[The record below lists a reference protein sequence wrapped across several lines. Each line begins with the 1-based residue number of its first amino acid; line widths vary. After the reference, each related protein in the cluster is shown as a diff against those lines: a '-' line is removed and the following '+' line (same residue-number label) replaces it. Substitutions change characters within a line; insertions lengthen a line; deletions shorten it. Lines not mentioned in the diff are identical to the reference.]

1 MASFPTTRFLANIRL
16 KYVVIITLLLAL
28 ILFLIAL
35 FGIQKSKSNMLMV
48 MEKEGIALLESLILA
63 SQNAVRANAL
73 VEELVGER
81 LRDIADLV
89 NQMEKDGRVNNSK
102 LESLVKKGNLS
113 RIDIMDHQMN
123 LKYSSNP
130 LDKDIYEDSTTSV
143 IPSVTSILEG
153 EEEEVAFGIE
163 ARTLLAE
170 KNYAV
175 AVKRSKEAGA
185 VVVVASASYL
195 ESFKKEIGIGYL
207 IQKISQQSGIDYI
220 VLQSMEGIV
229 LASKKVER
237 MLKIEE
243 DPFIQIALTEGIA
256 KSRITSFEAE
266 DVLEVVKL
274 FKSEEIPS
282 GIFRIGLSLKGYK
295 KVASGYQKQMILFSI
310 ILFILGLLTIGIV
323 IINQNY
329 SILDRSYKE
338 IKTLTGNVLEAM
350 HSAVMAVDEEGKIVT
365 LNRLAEDLFGV
376 SRDHA
381 IGQDYDSI
389 FPDDSCLLK
398 QTMERKR
405 TTRDVETEF
414 RTLSGEDKVLIIGTS
429 CLFDEEKKFKGAV
442 AVIHDI
448 TELKKYEEEA
458 KRAERLSALG
468 DMAAGVAHE
477 IRNPLNAISI
487 TAQRL
492 KSEFV
497 PQKDQ
502 EEYTSFTRIILDEI
516 KRLDNIINQF
526 LSLAK
531 AQKLN
536 LVPTDMGKFLN
547 EVADLT
553 EIEAKEK
560 DIHLNREIDKLPE
573 IKIDPGELK
582 KALLNIMLNGI
593 QAMPSSGTL
602 GIRSYLNNLQR
613 NIIIEV
619 KDSGGGIPKEKLS
632 KIFQP
637 YFSTKEKGTGLGL
650 SIAYRIISD
659 HKGKI
664 EVKSE
669 VGKGTIFTIKLP
681 IT

>member
-1 MASFPTTRFLANIRL
+1 ML
-16 KYVVIITLLLAL
+16 K
-28 ILFLIAL
+28 
-35 FGIQKSKSNMLMV
+35 V
-48 MEKEGIALLESLILA
+48 MEKQGMALLESLILA
-63 SQNAVRANAL
+63 SQNTVRANAL

-81 LRDIADLV
+81 LRDIANLV
-89 NQMEKDGRVNNSK
+89 NQMEKDEKVSNSK
-102 LESLVKKGNLS
+102 LENMVKKSNLS
-113 RIDIMDHQMN
+113 RIDILDQRMN
-123 LKYSSNP
+123 LKYSSHP
-130 LDKDIYEDSTTSV
+130 SDKGIYQDSITSV
-143 IPSVTSILEG
+143 IPSVRSILEA
-153 EEEEVAFGIE
+153 EEEEVVFGIE
-163 ARTLLAE
+163 ARSLLAE
-170 KNYAV
+170 KSYAA
-175 AVKRSKEAGA
+175 AVKRSNAKGA

-207 IQKISQQSGIDYI
+207 IQKISQQSGVDYI

-243 DPFIQIALTEGIA
+243 DPFLQSAFAEEITR
-256 KSRITSFEAE
+256 SRIISFEGE
-266 DVLEVVKL
+266 EVFEVVKP

-295 KVASGYQKQMILFSI
+295 KVASSYQKQMILFSI

-350 HSAVMAVDEEGKIVT
+350 HSAVVAVDEEGKIVT

-381 IGQDYDSI
+381 IGRNYNFI
-389 FPDDSCLLK
+389 FPSDACLLK
-398 QTMERKR
+398 QALEEKR

-448 TELKKYEEEA
+448 TELKQYEEEA

-468 DMAAGVAHE
+468 NLAAGVAHE

-531 AQKLN
+531 ARKLN
-536 LVPTDMGKFLN
+536 LVPTDMSKFLN
-547 EVADLT
+547 EVVGLA
-553 EIEAKEK
+553 EIEATQK
-560 DIHLNREIDKLPE
+560 DIQLTREIDRLPQ

-582 KALLNIMLNGI
+582 KALLNIILNGI
-593 QAMPSSGTL
+593 QATPSSGKL
-602 GIRSYLNNLQR
+602 GVWSHLDDLQR
-613 NIIIEV
+613 NIVITI
-619 KDSGGGIPKEKLS
+619 KDSGSGISKEKLP

-664 EVKSE
+664 DVKSE